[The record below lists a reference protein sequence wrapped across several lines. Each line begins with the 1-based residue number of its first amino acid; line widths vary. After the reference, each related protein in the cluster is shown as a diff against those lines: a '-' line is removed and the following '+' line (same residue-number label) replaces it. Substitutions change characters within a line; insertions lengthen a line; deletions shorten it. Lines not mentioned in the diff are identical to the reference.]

1 MIRAADQPPALFF
14 QPRIE
19 LHRSIEV
26 RRPARNGLAL
36 GCPNAPPPKCLY
48 APIRLLSGPTAE
60 EARRWHL
67 GPTGGARIEAKA
79 AAGRDII
86 VHSLIVR
93 AASHIVR
100 STLVCQNGFCRLAC
114 RRGVAK
120 LGTQCPDGSGLRTT
134 QTQTVRAC
142 QNVPAWTGSLWTV
155 WSPASPRFALCDP
168 AACSDFAG
176 RAARKGARGSKIGS
190 GSESG
195 LSTRPCRLAGFL
207 RFPHRFTPSGA
218 SGASGPSGPLAAQSP
233 RPFYCG
239 LLPTI
244 RPSHTQPRQ

>member
-1 MIRAADQPPALFF
+1 MAPGAHWWRP
-14 QPRIE
+14 
-19 LHRSIEV
+19 HRGQSSS
-26 RRPARNGLAL
+26 RPGYYCTQFNSQGSKPYCTEHARV
-36 GCPNAPPPKCLY
+36 PEW
-48 APIRLLSGPTAE
+48 LLSACMQKRSRQAGDSVPRRQRTPYNADPDSLRLSGRARTCQPGQEACGPF
-60 EARRWHL
+60 
-67 GPTGGARIEAKA
+67 GALLL
-79 AAGRDII
+79 
-86 VHSLIVR
+86 H
-93 AASHIVR
+93 
-100 STLVCQNGFCRLAC
+100 
-114 RRGVAK
+114 
-120 LGTQCPDGSGLRTT
+120 GL
-134 QTQTVRAC
+134 
-142 QNVPAWTGSLWTV
+142 P
-155 WSPASPRFALCDP
+155 LCDP